1 MVTQTQLT
9 DQPLRLLL
17 ISGAGLLVLLGA
29 DQAHSLPLPPSPDVT
44 YLAQVTTVK
53 APLGN
58 YTATLG
64 STLRSQRVLGSEF
77 ASRRTRETEVGAG
90 QPIAI
95 TLTSYTTPEQLQQ
108 IMTAAVGNRAA
119 ILNQYNHGTVTLA
132 GLVYPIN
139 AATSFQLGGNYVV
152 NLMSARPFA
161 TTGSEGQVAQLNTV
175 GYITLLLPTGGGPG
189 TGKLYTATQTS
200 LTESGQVQVLRG
212 GATATDLT
220 NVTLNSF

>member
-1 MVTQTQLT
+1 MVSQSQLT
-9 DQPLRLLL
+9 AQPLRLLL

-29 DQAHSLPLPPSPDVT
+29 DQVQSLPLQASPDVT

-58 YTATLG
+58 YSATLG

-77 ASRRTRETEVGAG
+77 ANRQTRQTEVGAG
-90 QPIAI
+90 QPISI
-95 TLTSYTTPEQLQQ
+95 TLTSYSTPEQLQQ
-108 IMTAAVGNRAA
+108 IIAAPAGNRAA
-119 ILNQYNHGTVTLA
+119 TLNLYNHGTVTIA

-161 TTGSEGQVAQLNTV
+161 ATGSEGQVAQLNTV
-175 GYITLLLPTGGGPG
+175 GYITLLLPTSGGPG
-189 TGKLYTATQTS
+189 SGKLYTATQTS

-212 GATATDLT
+212 ATTATDLN